1 MIQINYRLFLLGLLF
16 LVGMI
21 LTACSEDVAEE
32 EPDNEDPQEE
42 DAVEDGD
49 KGEPQPGGTITGAM
63 YSAPSGMFNPIFYE
77 EAYEANILDFTHE
90 SLFIQ
95 NENLEFEPNIAEEG
109 WELND
114 DQTELTIHLKEDV
127 TWHDG
132 ENFTAHDVV
141 FTYQSIAD
149 PDYVKAGGVRSN
161 YVTPLLGYEEYVEGE
176 TDEFE
181 GVVAEDD
188 YTVTFNFNE
197 PNVHPNILQAFLLF
211 QNIFLKIF
219 LSLICLKPKNRVS
232 LVLL

>member
-1 MIQINYRLFLLGLLF
+1 
-16 LVGMI
+16 
-21 LTACSEDVAEE
+21 
-32 EPDNEDPQEE
+32 
-42 DAVEDGD
+42 
-49 KGEPQPGGTITGAM
+49 
-63 YSAPSGMFNPIFYE
+63 
-77 EAYEANILDFTHE
+77 
-90 SLFIQ
+90 
-95 NENLEFEPNIAEEG
+95 
-109 WELND
+109 
-114 DQTELTIHLKEDV
+114 HLKEDV

-197 PNVHPNILQAFLLF
+197 PNVTPEYIASFTIIQEHNFVDISV
-211 QNIFLKIF
+211 IV
-219 LSLICLKPKNRVS
+219 LIESEDLI
-232 LVLL
+232 